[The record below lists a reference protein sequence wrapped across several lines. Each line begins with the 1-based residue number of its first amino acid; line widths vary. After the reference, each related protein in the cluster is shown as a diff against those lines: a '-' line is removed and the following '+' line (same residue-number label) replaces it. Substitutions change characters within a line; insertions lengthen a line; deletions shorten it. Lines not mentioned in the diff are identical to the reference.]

1 VHTSSLAARII
12 AWYDW
17 LLVILILVLG
27 AYTCKC
33 LDYCLSTGLQ
43 NSLSI
48 QAKEIARRFAA
59 TGQIPGSERFSGPGI
74 KSGFISVDHQS
85 GGPEPDSSRKPE
97 SQPVVPGHVRR
108 EPNWLPV
115 PARVVHRT
123 AHDAR
128 FLIATA
134 GATFKNKEYF
144 VRVGVPKRPMK
155 VVFRETA
162 IRMLI
167 GLVVGLA
174 VATWGSFSFIKRALL
189 PVQKIGLAVQA
200 LPVVHPDERIKPVVV
215 LEEIASLCITVN
227 DMLGQLEK
235 SFQIGTG
242 LPIGAFH
249 APSTPL
255 GTVRGELANFFEN
268 ETHSVGVANTILCLL
283 EETER
288 LSDISRNLVT
298 PSCKDTRPTRIERLS
313 FYLDGLAA
321 SRVEHICLLTKKLGA
336 DLASEARGHS
346 CQDNLVRW

>member
-74 KSGFISVDHQS
+74 KAGFISVQQS
-85 GGPEPDSSRKPE
+85 GGAE
-97 SQPVVPGHVRR
+97 SGR
-108 EPNWLPV
+108 
-115 PARVVHRT
+115 RT

-155 VVFRETA
+155 AVFRETA

-174 VATWGSFSFIKRALL
+174 VASWGSFSFIKRALL

-268 ETHSVGVANTILCLL
+268 ETQSVGVANTILCLL

-321 SRVEHICLLTKKLGA
+321 SRVEHICLLSKKLGA